1 MPVYEYR
8 CTSCSVHFSKL
19 ARRVLSGDE
28 PLPSCPRCQ
37 GASERTLSAFAYHRS
52 VQMQIEQIDPQIE
65 REMEAVD
72 SLKSDPINRSYLNQ
86 RTAGLD

>member
-8 CTSCSVHFSKL
+8 CTSCSANFSKL

-28 PLPSCPRCQ
+28 PLPSCPHCQ
-37 GASERTLSAFAYHRS
+37 AASERKLSAFMYHRS
-52 VQMQIEQIDPQIE
+52 LQMQIEQIDPQIE

-72 SLKSDPINRSYLNQ
+72 SLKSDPVKRSYLNQ

>member
-8 CTSCSVHFSKL
+8 CTSCLTGFSKL
-19 ARRVLSGDE
+19 ARRILGEDE
-28 PLPSCPRCQ
+28 QLPSCPRCD
-37 GASERTLSAFAYHRS
+37 GSAERALSTFAYHRS
-52 VQMQIEQIDPQIE
+52 LQMQIDQIDPQIE

-86 RTAGLD
+86 RTASLD